1 MGNAAAFREAQDQ
14 AKDALDHTRLDD
26 RRHGMD
32 FYRGQLNVAYYEGT
46 SLVTLKQPHA
56 AEPILS
62 EALDVQGPTHLKARS
77 IVLLAQATTHVQR
90 RDVEQACAVA
100 EQALAIPS
108 EQRIGPID
116 QRAHDLVRELEPWG
130 STPAVVALRDRL
142 ATP

>member
-1 MGNAAAFREAQDQ
+1 MAQAAAFRRAQDQ
-14 AKDALDHTRLDD
+14 ANNAIDHTRLDD

-32 FYRGQLNVAYYEGT
+32 FQRGRLNVAYYEGT

-90 RDVEQACAVA
+90 RDIEQACAIA

-116 QRAHDLVRELEPWG
+116 QRAGDLMRELEPWP
-130 STPAVVALRDRL
+130 SNPAVIALRDRL
-142 ATP
+142 VAP